1 VKHDAP
7 QVAKP
12 SLDKAPLPMSAPLSR
27 WKTVKVFISS
37 TFRDMH
43 SERDILTKTVF
54 PMLRAKLAPYLIN
67 VHEIDLRW
75 GITEQEANQ
84 NQALDICLNQILE
97 SDYFIGMLG
106 ERYGN
111 VMNNYNTQ
119 SREG

>member
-1 VKHDAP
+1 
-7 QVAKP
+7 
-12 SLDKAPLPMSAPLSR
+12 
-27 WKTVKVFISS
+27 
-37 TFRDMH
+37 MH

-106 ERYGN
+106 QRYGN
-111 VMNNYNTQ
+111 VMDNYNTQ